1 MINLLNLVPV
11 SNNKEETFQFI
22 LDSKK
27 CKYFISVIA
36 KVFGCFKE
44 NEIEY
49 THFYDNTQNFF
60 STGSFNF
67 DNTKSTQTD
76 IPHSDSES
84 SEEENK
90 SDDENDSDDE
100 TTPDELKMKV
110 SIRKYT
116 KRLFIQIIC

>member
-1 MINLLNLVPV
+1 MNIKVTSFLNSNWKRNLIVELPSPDEKVLNYSISVYYSNNDKPLKFNLVPV

-60 STGSFNF
+60 
-67 DNTKSTQTD
+67 
-76 IPHSDSES
+76 
-84 SEEENK
+84 
-90 SDDENDSDDE
+90 
-100 TTPDELKMKV
+100 
-110 SIRKYT
+110 
-116 KRLFIQIIC
+116 